1 MLQFFSF
8 LEVPHKIL
16 VYFMCVNITLQSIA
30 IENGTEEGT
39 RPIESAKERS
49 VSRVRF
55 FFLVCKEFVEIFHV
69 IHRVQI
75 VVSIAIGNAVEECVA
90 VCCSVL
96 RCGAVCCSVLQCV
109 AG

>member
-39 RPIESAKERS
+39 RPIESEISLACKFI
-49 VSRVRF
+49 F
-55 FFLVCKEFVEIFHV
+55 FCL
-69 IHRVQI
+69 
-75 VVSIAIGNAVEECVA
+75 
-90 VCCSVL
+90 
-96 RCGAVCCSVLQCV
+96 
-109 AG
+109 